1 MRMTQPLK
9 TTVAVSAPA
18 GGGALDLV
26 QSAQKKLAAKVWRDA
41 DIARIPDLSLARF
54 AYETSA
60 TLRSKFST
68 EEEFVAHWL
77 AQRGGRK
84 DPMQTQGDPAQDTRF
99 KAEWSTSPAIRAEF
113 RDSFPAFSAFKRA
126 ELRGCARIVRSSVVT
141 GRQ

>member
-41 DIARIPDLSLARF
+41 DLARIPDLPLAQF

-84 DPMQTQGDPAQDTRF
+84 DSMQTQDDPAQDARF
-99 KAEWSTSPAIRAEF
+99 KAEWSASPDLQAEF
-113 RDSFPAFSAFKRA
+113 RSLSTYAAFRRA
-126 ELRGCARIVRSSVVT
+126 ERRGGVRIVRSSVVT
-141 GRQ
+141 ASRQ